1 MFETISNSDLITLV
15 TVLAISATVSGFMA
29 GLLGVGGGIIMVP
42 ALYFAFETLNF
53 DPSTIMHLSLG
64 TSLAIIIPT
73 SIMST
78 KTHMQYDAVDFKLI
92 KSFGLFV
99 AGGVLL
105 GTVFASNLETPKLVL
120 IFSVFAFCVGLFFI
134 FFREKLGETPRDI
147 PLKIKSFIGTCIGF
161 ISVPL
166 GIGGGSISVPFMR
179 LFGYSIRN
187 AIGTS
192 AALGFVISV
201 VGAITMSFS
210 GSMFDDVNSPLSIG
224 YVNIP
229 GFLVFV
235 PVTMIMAPI
244 GARLVHKI
252 EKKLL
257 SRIFGCF
264 LIVIAIRS
272 FVEYLSLN

>member
-1 MFETISNSDLITLV
+1 LFETISNSDLITLI

-29 GLLGVGGGIIMVP
+29 GVLGVGGGIIMVP
-42 ALYFAFETLNF
+42 ALFFAFETLNF

-192 AALGFVISV
+192 AAIGFVISV
-201 VGAITMSFS
+201 VGAITMSLS

-235 PVTMIMAPI
+235 PVTIIMAPI

>member
-1 MFETISNSDLITLV
+1 MFETISNSDLITLI

-105 GTVFASNLETPKLVL
+105 GTVFASNLETPRLVL

-192 AALGFVISV
+192 AAIGFVISV
-201 VGAITMSFS
+201 VGAITMSLS

-235 PVTMIMAPI
+235 PVTIIMAPI

>member
-1 MFETISNSDLITLV
+1 MFESISNSDLITLI

-105 GTVFASNLETPKLVL
+105 GTVFASNLETPRLVL
-120 IFSVFAFCVGLFFI
+120 IFSAFAFCVGLFFI

-264 LIVIAIRS
+264 LVVIAIRS

>member
-1 MFETISNSDLITLV
+1 LFETISNSDLITLV

-105 GTVFASNLETPKLVL
+105 GTVFASNLETPRLVL
-120 IFSVFAFCVGLFFI
+120 IFSAFAFCVGLFFI

-272 FVEYLSLN
+272 FIEYLTLN

>member
-105 GTVFASNLETPKLVL
+105 GTVFASNLETPRLVL

-147 PLKIKSFIGTCIGF
+147 PLKIKSFIGGGSGNYTGH
-161 ISVPL
+161 L
-166 GIGGGSISVPFMR
+166 GQGPPVGPGLADIIDRPVSKGKSIGGKGGGNTWMIGSLLNR
-179 LFGYSIRN
+179 LG
-187 AIGTS
+187 
-192 AALGFVISV
+192 LGK
-201 VGAITMSFS
+201 IT
-210 GSMFDDVNSPLSIG
+210 GRL
-224 YVNIP
+224 
-229 GFLVFV
+229 
-235 PVTMIMAPI
+235 
-244 GARLVHKI
+244 RQLVHL
-252 EKKLL
+252 E
-257 SRIFGCF
+257 
-264 LIVIAIRS
+264 
-272 FVEYLSLN
+272 